1 MASHRVP
8 HPSLKPRPARAL
20 ALAGDREGGRWRSRP
35 ILGRRLLQQNTAD
48 TCAKMRRTA
57 DGERINVEWSLLEPR
72 GVVGDEGESAE
83 TDLLTPDQNSSRHHD
98 ESTRKNRNFSTKIAK
113 TPAPRWAPTV
123 VVLSLTVE
131 WGVGMERPGPSYG
144 EVVST
149 KDVRVQ
155 ALLGRSNSPTSRSP
169 EAVEWIMSI

>member
-1 MASHRVP
+1 M
-8 HPSLKPRPARAL
+8 
-20 ALAGDREGGRWRSRP
+20 
-35 ILGRRLLQQNTAD
+35 D
-48 TCAKMRRTA
+48 TCTKMRRTA
-57 DGERINVEWSLLEPR
+57 DGERIYVEWSLLEPR

-83 TDLLTPDQNSSRHHD
+83 TDLLTLDQNSSRHHD

-131 WGVGMERPGPSYG
+131 WGVGMERQVPSYG